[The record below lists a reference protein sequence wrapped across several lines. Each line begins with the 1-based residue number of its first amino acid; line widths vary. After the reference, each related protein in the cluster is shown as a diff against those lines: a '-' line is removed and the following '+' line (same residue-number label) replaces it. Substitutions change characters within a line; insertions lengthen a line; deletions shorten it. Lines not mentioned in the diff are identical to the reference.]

1 MTTPLPEVEQLLEN
15 LIKQVRG
22 NIKPETGI
30 IGIYTGGVW
39 VAERLH
45 AALGSTVPMGTI
57 DIAFYRDDYGRR
69 GLQDSVKPSDI
80 QFDVNDRDIVLVD
93 DVLYTGR
100 TIRAAMNELF
110 DYGRPGRVMLAALV
124 DRGGRQLPIEPQ
136 FIGADVTVPDNQL
149 VSLQRE
155 DNGSLQLSL
164 RPRTEDKPQS

>member
-1 MTTPLPEVEQLLEN
+1 MTKPLPDVERLLDVLVE
-15 LIKQVRG
+15 KVRG
-22 NIKPETGI
+22 NIKPGTGI
-30 IGIYTGGVW
+30 IGVYTGGVW

-45 AALGSTVPMGTI
+45 AALGSEVPMGTI

-69 GLQDSVKPSDI
+69 GLHDSVKPSDI
-80 QFDVNDRDIVLVD
+80 PFDVNDRDIILVD

-110 DYGRPGRVMLAALV
+110 DYGRPGCVMLAALV

-136 FIGADVTVPDNQL
+136 FVGAQVSVPNDQL

-155 DNGSLQLSL
+155 ESGSLRLSL
-164 RPRTEDKPQS
+164 RPRNADDDRS

>member
-1 MTTPLPEVEQLLEN
+1 MTTRLPEVEQLLDA
-15 LIKQVRG
+15 LIEQIRG
-22 NIKPETGI
+22 NIKPDTGI
-30 IGIYTGGVW
+30 VGIHTGGVW

-69 GLQDSVKPSDI
+69 GLHDSVKPSDI
-80 QFDVNDRDIVLVD
+80 PFDVNDRDIVLVD

-110 DYGRPGRVMLAALV
+110 DYGRPGKVMLAALV

-136 FIGADVTVPDNQL
+136 FVGATVTVPDNRL
-149 VSLQRE
+149 VSLEQA
-155 DNGSLQLSL
+155 DTGSLQLSL
-164 RPRTEDKPQS
+164 RQRPAEHDQP

>member
-1 MTTPLPEVEQLLEN
+1 MTTQLPEVEQLLEG
-15 LIKQVRG
+15 LIEQVRG
-22 NIKPETGI
+22 NIKPDTGI

-45 AALGSTVPMGTI
+45 AALGNDVPMGTI
-57 DIAFYRDDYGRR
+57 DIAFYRDDYDRR
-69 GLQDSVKPSDI
+69 GLQGSVKPSEI
-80 QFDVNDRDIVLVD
+80 PFDVNERDIVLVD

-110 DYGRPGRVMLAALV
+110 DYGRPGRVTLAALV

-136 FIGADVTVPDNQL
+136 FVGAQVTVPDDKL
-149 VSLQRE
+149 VSLQRA
-155 DNGSLQLSL
+155 DSGSLQLTL

>member
-1 MTTPLPEVEQLLEN
+1 MTTPLPDVEQLLEN
-15 LIKQVRG
+15 LVEQIKG
-22 NIKPETGI
+22 NIKPDTGI

-45 AALGSTVPMGTI
+45 AALKNEAPMGTI

-80 QFDVNDRDIVLVD
+80 PFDVNDRDIVLVD

-136 FIGADVTVPDNQL
+136 FVGAEVSVADNEM

-155 DNGSLQLSL
+155 DSGSLQLTI
-164 RPRTEDKPQS
+164 RQKTEDKSQP